1 MDHMSQVK
9 PIFLVSTLFLVLF
22 LASVDNQMLIPLLP
36 SLSRDFEVTAEEV
49 AWIFSLY
56 AISAS
61 VFNLLLGPLTD
72 RWGRVLFLKLGLVG
86 FGVLA
91 FATYRAADYGDLLL
105 LRAGTGIA
113 SGLLSTCTAGL
124 VGDLFPYQRR
134 GRIMGIVLSSYF
146 AALILG
152 LPLGTWIA
160 EGWHWRTVF
169 FCSGVLAC
177 ALILVSLGLPRQT
190 DSKPSEGA
198 HFKIYL
204 DFLKQGDT
212 RAALVVSFVVAGGTL
227 AFLVFLSNYLH
238 QSFGLSPF
246 QISWVFLTAGIAAC
260 LGSLISGWVSD
271 RWTKRQVFLVFNS
284 LFALAL
290 LGVHQFSWG
299 VALMLVFFFISLC
312 VSFRQ
317 TALHTLQTELV
328 SEPRRGAYLALCNS
342 ASQLGIAVFV
352 LVAGSLNRQFGFGGV
367 TALVALSAIVSS
379 LLFFRAIREPG

>member
-1 MDHMSQVK
+1 MSQVRLV
-9 PIFLVSTLFLVLF
+9 FLVSTLFLVLF
-22 LASVDNQMLIPLLP
+22 LASADNQMLIPLLP
-36 SLSRDFEVTAEEV
+36 ALSSDFNVAAEKV
-49 AWIFSLY
+49 AWVFSIY

-72 RWGRVLFLKLGLVG
+72 RWGRVLFLKLGLVA
-86 FGVLA
+86 FSVLA
-91 FATYRAADYGDLLL
+91 FATYHASNYGDLLW

-169 FCSGVLAC
+169 FCSGTLAC
-177 ALILVSLGLPRQT
+177 ALMLVSLGLPRQAE
-190 DSKPSEGA
+190 SNRSEGV

-204 DFLKQGDT
+204 DFLRRGDT

-227 AFLVFLSNYLH
+227 AFLVFLSNYLN

-246 QISWVFLTAGIAAC
+246 QISWVFLTTGIAAF
-260 LGSLISGWVSD
+260 LGSLISGWASD
-271 RWTKRQVFLVFNS
+271 RWSKRRVFLVFNS

-290 LGVHQFSWG
+290 LGIHQFAWG
-299 VALMLVFFFISLC
+299 VALMLLFFFISLC

-328 SEPRRGAYLALCNS
+328 SEQRRGAYLALRNS

-352 LVAGSLNRQFGFGGV
+352 LVAGSLNRQLGFGGV
-367 TALVALSAIVSS
+367 TALVALSAVASS
-379 LLFFRAIREPG
+379 LLFFRAIREPV

>member
-1 MDHMSQVK
+1 MSRAGLTFF
-9 PIFLVSTLFLVLF
+9 ISTLFLVLF
-22 LASVDNQMLIPLLP
+22 LASADNQMLIPLLP
-36 SLSRDFEVTAEEV
+36 ALSRDFGVAAEEV

-72 RWGRVLFLKLGLVG
+72 RWGRMPFLKLGLFG
-86 FGVLA
+86 FSVLA
-91 FATYRAADYGDLLL
+91 FATYRASNYGDLLW

-113 SGLLSTCTAGL
+113 AGLLSTCTAGL
-124 VGDLFPYQRR
+124 VGDFFPYERR

-146 AALILG
+146 VALILG

-160 EGWHWRTVF
+160 EGWQWRTVF
-169 FCSGVLAC
+169 FCSGVLAG
-177 ALILVSLGLPRQT
+177 ALMLISLGLPRQP
-190 DSKPSEGA
+190 DSKRSEKVQ
-198 HFKIYL
+198 FRIYL
-204 DFLKQGDT
+204 DFLRQGDT
-212 RAALVVSFVVAGGTL
+212 RSALAVSFVVAGGTL

-246 QISWVFLTAGIAAC
+246 QISWVFVAAGIAAF
-260 LGSLISGWVSD
+260 LGSLVSGWVTD
-271 RWTKRQVFLVFNS
+271 RWTKRRVFLVFNS

-290 LGVHQFSWG
+290 LGIHLFSWG
-299 VALMLVFFFISLC
+299 AALMLVFFFISLC

-328 SEPRRGAYLALCNS
+328 TEQRRGAYLALRNS

-352 LVAGSLNRQFGFGGV
+352 LVAGSLNRQLGFGGV
-367 TALVALSAIVSS
+367 TALVALSAVVSS
-379 LLFFRAIREPG
+379 LLFFKAIREPG